1 MLLYCAAQVDRILME
16 PALGLMAEEQ
26 DLFDMERIQN
36 FINGAYV
43 DPVKG
48 IYLDNYEPGTGQ
60 VYCQM
65 PNSSQEDLELAVA
78 ASQAAFPIWS
88 KISIDK
94 RSRILHKL
102 ADLIEKNLDELASLE
117 SKDNGKPVWLAKA
130 VDIPRA
136 STNFRFYASAIVNF
150 SSEAHISE
158 GFMVNYTRRA
168 PLGIVGCISPWNLPL
183 YLFSW
188 KIAPALAMGNCVI
201 AKPSEL
207 TPMTAFKLGELAN
220 QAGVP
225 KGVLNILH
233 GEGKEIGQA
242 IVEHTATKAISFTG
256 GTATGKVVGATAS
269 QQFKKVSLELG
280 GKNPNIVF
288 ADCDLEEAVKTSVKS
303 SFTNQ
308 GEICLCGSR
317 LLIEDSIY
325 DEFKKRFLDEVSN
338 LKVGDPKD
346 PNSNLGALVSESHL
360 EKVASYVE
368 LAKGEGGTIL
378 LGGNRLDK
386 DGYYFE
392 PTVVEGLDENC
403 RTNQEE
409 IFGPVVTLSPFKTEE
424 EAIEVANSTRYGLSC
439 TLWTQDLKRAH
450 RVAHAVHSGIVWVNC
465 WLLRDLRTPFG
476 GMKDSGIGREGGDEA
491 LRFFSEPQNVCIK
504 L

>member
-1 MLLYCAAQVDRILME
+1 MKK
-16 PALGLMAEEQ
+16 
-26 DLFDMERIQN
+26 IQN
-36 FINGAYV
+36 FINGASQ
-43 DPVKG
+43 DPIKG
-48 IYLDNYEPGTGQ
+48 RYIDNYEPGTGK
-60 VYCQM
+60 VYSQI
-65 PNSSQEDLELAVA
+65 PNFTAEDLDLAVRSA
-78 ASQAAFPIWS
+78 KDAFPIWS
-88 KISIDK
+88 TMSIDK

-102 ADLIEKNLDELASLE
+102 ADLIEENLDELALAE
-117 SKDNGKPVWLAKA
+117 SRDNGKTLALAKA

-150 SSEAHISE
+150 STESHISE

-168 PLGIVGCISPWNLPL
+168 PIGIVGCISPWNLPL

-207 TPMTAFKLGELAN
+207 TPMTSYMLGKLAN
-220 QAGVP
+220 EAGIP

-233 GEGKEIGQA
+233 GEGKEIGQL

-256 GTATGKVVGATAS
+256 GTNSGKIVGATAS

-280 GKNPNIVF
+280 GKNPNIIF
-288 ADCDLEEAVKTSVKS
+288 ADCDLDEAIKTSVKS

-317 LLIEDSIY
+317 ILIEDSIY
-325 DEFKKRFLDEVSN
+325 GEFKEKFIKESSKLIT
-338 LKVGDPKD
+338 GDPQ
-346 PNSNLGALVSESHL
+346 NASSNIGALVSEDHL
-360 EKVASYVE
+360 QKVDSYVS
-368 LAKGEGGTIL
+368 LAKEEGGTVL
-378 LGGNRLDK
+378 LGGNRIHK
-386 DGYYFE
+386 DGYYYP
-392 PTVVEGLDENC
+392 PTIIEGLDKTC
-403 RTNQEE
+403 RTNLEE
-409 IFGPVVTLSPFKTEE
+409 IFGPVVTLNKFTSEE
-424 EAIEVANSTRYGLSC
+424 EAISVANSTRYGLSC
-439 TLWTQDLKRAH
+439 TLWTTNLKRAH
-450 RVAHAVHSGIVWVNC
+450 RVSHQIQSGIVWVNC

-476 GMKDSGIGREGGDEA
+476 GMKDSGIGREGGNEA

>member
-1 MLLYCAAQVDRILME
+1 ME
-16 PALGLMAEEQ
+16 KIE
-26 DLFDMERIQN
+26 N
-36 FINGAYV
+36 FINGDFVPPSDGKY
-43 DPVKG
+43 
-48 IYLDNYEPGTGQ
+48 IDNVQPSTGEVFAQ
-60 VYCQM
+60 I
-65 PNSSQEDLELAVA
+65 PNSGEPDLTRAVA
-78 ASQAAFPIWS
+78 AAKEAFSKWS
-88 KISIDK
+88 NFSADK
-94 RSRILHKL
+94 RSKILHKL
-102 ADLIEKNLDELASLE
+102 ADLIDANLDELAEME
-117 SKDNGKPVWLAKA
+117 SKDNGKPLTLAKT

-150 SSEAHISE
+150 SSEAQVSE

-168 PLGIVGCISPWNLPL
+168 PIGIVGCISPWNLPL

-207 TPMTAFKLGELAN
+207 TPMTAFMLGKLCNE
-220 QAGVP
+220 AGMP

-233 GEGKEIGQA
+233 GEGKQIGQS
-242 IVEHTATKAISFTG
+242 IVEHTSIKAISFTG
-256 GTATGKVVGATAS
+256 GTTTGKIVGATAA

-288 ADCDLEEAVKTSVKS
+288 ADCNLDEAVQMSVKS

-317 LLIEDSIY
+317 ILIEDSIY
-325 DEFKKRFLDEVSN
+325 DEFKRKFLEECKK
-338 LKVGDPKD
+338 LKVGDPTD
-346 PNSNLGALVSESHL
+346 PTTNLGALVSEGHL
-360 EKVASYVE
+360 KKVHSYVE
-368 LAKGEGGTIL
+368 LAKEEGGTIL
-378 LGGNRLDK
+378 HGGERMDRK
-386 DGYYFE
+386 GFYYP
-392 PTVVEGLDENC
+392 PTVIEGLDQQC

-409 IFGPVVTLSPFKTEE
+409 IFGPVVTLYPFKSEE
-424 EAIEVANSTRYGLSC
+424 EALDMANATRYGLSC
-439 TLWTQDLKRAH
+439 TIWTSDLKRAH
-450 RVAHAVHSGIVWVNC
+450 RVAHGVHSGIVWVNC

-476 GMKDSGIGREGGDEA
+476 GMKDSGVGREGGNEA

>member
-1 MLLYCAAQVDRILME
+1 MV
-16 PALGLMAEEQ
+16 EEQ
-26 DLFDMERIQN
+26 DQFKEMQKIQN
-36 FINGAYV
+36 FINGKYV
-43 DPVKG
+43 DPMKG
-48 IYLDNYEPGTGQ
+48 QYIDNVEPGTGKVFAQ
-60 VYCQM
+60 I
-65 PNSSQEDLELAVA
+65 PNSSQEDLDNAVA
-78 ASQAAFPIWS
+78 AAKDAFPIWS
-88 KISIDK
+88 TMSVDK

-102 ADLIEKNLDELASLE
+102 ADLIEDHLDDLALME
-117 SKDNGKPVWLAKA
+117 SRDNGKPLWLAKA

-136 STNFRFYASAIVNF
+136 SSNFRFYASAIVNF
-150 SSEAHISE
+150 SSEAQVSE

-168 PLGIVGCISPWNLPL
+168 PIGIVGCISPWNLPL

-188 KIAPALAMGNCVI
+188 KIAPALAMGNCVV

-207 TPMTAFKLGELAN
+207 TPMTAHLLGNLAN
-220 QAGVP
+220 EAGMP
-225 KGVLNILH
+225 AGVLNILH

-242 IVEHTATKAISFTG
+242 IVEHEATKAISFTG

-317 LLIEDSIY
+317 ILIEDAIY
-325 DEFKKRFLDEVSN
+325 EEFKKRFIEETKK
-338 LKVGDPKD
+338 LKVGDPMEAG
-346 PNSNLGALVSESHL
+346 SNMGALVSEEHLIKVDSYVKLAKEEGGAILHGGIRL
-360 EKVASYVE
+360 EK
-368 LAKGEGGTIL
+368 EGF
-378 LGGNRLDK
+378 
-386 DGYYFE
+386 YYE
-392 PTVVEGLDENC
+392 PTIIEGLDENC

-409 IFGPVVTLSPFKTEE
+409 IFGPVVTLNRFSNEE
-424 EAIEVANSTRYGLSC
+424 EAIRVANSTRYGLSC
-439 TLWTQDLKRAH
+439 TIWTTNLKRAH
-450 RVAHAVHSGIVWVNC
+450 RVSHAVQSGIIWVNC

-476 GMKDSGIGREGGDEA
+476 GMKDSGIGREGGNEA